1 MDVKQLVLYKDIIHH
16 IRNCRRLTTAML
28 NDINRFSDYHKLK
41 IIETY
46 DEMIETLLEQS
57 GIISDVSNLK

>member
-1 MDVKQLVLYKDIIHH
+1 MDVKQLVLYREIIHH
-16 IRNCRRLTTAML
+16 IRNCRRLTPSML

-46 DEMIETLLEQS
+46 DEMIATLLEQS
-57 GIISDVSNLK
+57 EINDL